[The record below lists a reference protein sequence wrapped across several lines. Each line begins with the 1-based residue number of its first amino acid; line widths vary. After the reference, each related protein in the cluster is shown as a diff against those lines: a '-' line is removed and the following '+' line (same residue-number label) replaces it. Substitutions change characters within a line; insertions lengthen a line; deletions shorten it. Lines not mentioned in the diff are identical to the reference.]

1 MGVMKRG
8 KSVSALMQSTQKKKN
23 NNNDN
28 NNNNNNNK
36 GEVMCDVTV

>member
-28 NNNNNNNK
+28 NNK